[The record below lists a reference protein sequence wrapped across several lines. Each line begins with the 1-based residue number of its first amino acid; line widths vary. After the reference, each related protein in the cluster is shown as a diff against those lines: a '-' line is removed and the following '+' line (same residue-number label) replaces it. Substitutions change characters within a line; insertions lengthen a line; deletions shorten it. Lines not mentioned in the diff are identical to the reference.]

1 MSDTLIITHSGIVIT
16 YDENGNKFKFE
27 LRGRQR
33 SAESLAKA
41 RETIDKP
48 VTEKEEKTFKPVE
61 CWHKASYGDEFKKV
75 KVTSV
80 AEALPYETARN
91 VWISDQGV
99 RSKVRSDSIYL
110 ITGAN
115 NALVERYKKLNDEIA
130 AKAQELRDIVEK
142 LEQLKIP

>member
-16 YDENGNKFKFE
+16 YDENENKFKFE

-61 CWHKASYGDEFKKV
+61 CWYKASYGDEFKKV